1 MDVRTPFPALD
12 HPELQDLSY
21 IAITRFLRCASM
33 LKDDILLPQ
42 PHSIPVTTAPDVLP
56 PGITDFFS
64 RSFNISCDA
73 VDVLW
78 GAVKHIAWTLPADGE
93 EHEVIETMFQHHGQ
107 DQGISAYVLYPP
119 MKTCVNPDCIAVQC
133 ATPLKKDEPR
143 RVVIFTQAFGV
154 RCAWSVHLKCRSCNV
169 NYHHNYA
176 VHGASRQYYSGVP
189 KYIQVGEHQFV
200 ERELAM
206 HWIDLMRIP
215 VSATDCARLYN
226 EAQARRKNVTCEWQF
241 NTTEE
246 VWDAFTVLALLDDHQ
261 LRNTSLCVPHDN
273 SQSARNERIIT
284 EGQDELPHACYGC
297 MRLFS
302 MPDGTTHYTEV
313 VVTDGIT
320 VGRPC
325 CAVPHCK
332 NALASTHNRFCSA
345 NPSHRQLETIC
356 AVDGCDQPVIRHGQ
370 GDKLRKTCS
379 NPLHMNMED
388 AKAVLSWSGKSKTQ
402 RMKTAKLNDAL
413 AASSHD
419 HPEDDLPVED
429 FDEWYEHDE
438 STGNVRL
445 KQASA
450 ALSMGVVN
458 PSLTQNESRHI
469 LKVCPSKDDV
479 PKLKL
484 FVRPC
489 GIISGRGTMYHH
501 EAVSNVLILF
511 EKTFSLP
518 RARKPQHLI
527 YNSNCNALREVE
539 SRKMKFF
546 EGIGMCVDAFHHT
559 TKHKAS
565 DQFCQ
570 ERCSMK
576 AYPKLLNEDG
586 KYYFNSSIAEQTNM
600 WFGGFHNMCHEMT
613 PVKYDFFLDEVIL
626 RHNRATVINLHRQ
639 GKQPH
644 HPHLST

>member
-1 MDVRTPFPALD
+1 

-64 RSFNISCDA
+64 RSFDISCDA

-78 GAVKHIAWTLPADGE
+78 DAVKHIAWTLPADGE

-119 MKTCVNPDCIAVQC
+119 IKTCVNTDCIAGQR

-143 RVVIFTQAFGV
+143 RVVIFTQAFDV
-154 RCAWSVHLKCRSCNV
+154 SFYVQLQLQLISTSSACNV

-215 VSATDCARLYN
+215 VSATNCARLYN
-226 EAQARRKNVTCEWQF
+226 EAQARRENVTCEWQF
-241 NTTEE
+241 NTTVTTEE

-261 LRNTSLCVPHDN
+261 LRNTRLCVPHGN
-273 SQSARNERIIT
+273 SQSARYTAAMHARNERIIT

-297 MRLFS
+297 MCLFS
-302 MPDGTTHYTEV
+302 LPGTTHYTEV

-332 NALASTHNRFCSA
+332 NALASTHNCFCSA
-345 NPSHRQLETIC
+345 DPSHRQLETIC
-356 AVDGCDQPVIRHGQ
+356 AVDGCDQPVSRRGQ
-370 GDKLRKTCS
+370 GDKLHKACS
-379 NPLHMNMED
+379 NPLHMKMED
-388 AKAVLSWSGKSKTQ
+388 AKAVLSRSGKSKTQ
-402 RMKTAKLNDAL
+402 RMKTAKLNDTL

-445 KQASA
+445 KQASV
-450 ALSMGVVN
+450 ALSTGVVN
-458 PSLTQNESRHI
+458 PSLTQNESRHV
-469 LKVCPSKDDV
+469 LEACPSKADV
-479 PKLKL
+479 LKLKAIFFRKRTNNEQL

-501 EAVSNVLILF
+501 EAVS
-511 EKTFSLP
+511 
-518 RARKPQHLI
+518 
-527 YNSNCNALREVE
+527 
-539 SRKMKFF
+539 
-546 EGIGMCVDAFHHT
+546 
-559 TKHKAS
+559 
-565 DQFCQ
+565 
-570 ERCSMK
+570 
-576 AYPKLLNEDG
+576 
-586 KYYFNSSIAEQTNM
+586 
-600 WFGGFHNMCHEMT
+600 
-613 PVKYDFFLDEVIL
+613 
-626 RHNRATVINLHRQ
+626 
-639 GKQPH
+639 
-644 HPHLST
+644 

>member
-1 MDVRTPFPALD
+1 
-12 HPELQDLSY
+12 
-21 IAITRFLRCASM
+21 
-33 LKDDILLPQ
+33 
-42 PHSIPVTTAPDVLP
+42 
-56 PGITDFFS
+56 
-64 RSFNISCDA
+64 
-73 VDVLW
+73 
-78 GAVKHIAWTLPADGE
+78 
-93 EHEVIETMFQHHGQ
+93 MFQHHGQ

-119 MKTCVNPDCIAVQC
+119 MKTCVNPDCIAVQR
-133 ATPLKKDEPR
+133 ATPLKKDEPCC
-143 RVVIFTQAFGV
+143 VVIFTQAFSV

-200 ERELAM
+200 ERKLAM

-215 VSATDCARLYN
+215 VSATNCARLYN
-226 EAQARRKNVTCEWQF
+226 KAQARCENVTGEWQF
-241 NTTEE
+241 NTTITTEE
-246 VWDAFTVLALLDDHQ
+246 VWDAFTILALLDDHQ
-261 LRNTSLCVPHDN
+261 RQNTSLCVPHGN
-273 SQSARNERIIT
+273 SQSARYTAAMRACNERIFT
-284 EGQDELPHACYGC
+284 EEGQDELPHACYGC

-332 NALASTHNRFCSA
+332 NALASTRNRFCSA
-345 NPSHRQLETIC
+345 DPSHRQLKTIC
-356 AVDGCDQPVIRHGQ
+356 AVDRCDQPVSCRSQ

-379 NPLHMNMED
+379 NPLHMKMED
-388 AKAVLSWSGKSKTQ
+388 AKAVLSRSGKSKTQ

-438 STGNVRL
+438 STGN
-445 KQASA
+445 ASV

-458 PSLTQNESRHI
+458 PSLTQNESCHV
-469 LKVCPSKDDV
+469 LEACPSKDDV
-479 PKLKL
+479 LKLKAIFFWKRTNNEQL

-518 RARKPQHLI
+518 QARKPQHLI
-527 YNSNCNALREVE
+527 YDSNCNALREVE

-546 EGIGMCVDAFHHT
+546 EGIGICVDAFHHT

-570 ERCSMK
+570 ERCIMK
-576 AYPKLLNEDG
+576 AYPELLDEDG
-586 KYYFNSSIAEQTNM
+586 KYYFNSSIAEQTNV
-600 WFGGFHNMCHEMT
+600 WFGGFHNMCCEMT

-626 RHNRATVINLHRQ
+626 RRNRATVINLHRQ

-644 HPHLST
+644 HPRLST